1 MARRGFGGTAL
12 RAALGAVTGVAEGLQ
27 QRDVVAA
34 EKKRMADAAA
44 MDRARL
50 LMQLNYRVA
59 PDEYDTIDPAARS
72 ILPSLEMPSAAP
84 PSATRAGGAL
94 SAALNR
100 GFGVDATKPSLS
112 RPSFGSA
119 PLELDSRTTR
129 MTEVL
134 GRGQEA
140 RAAQEAIAASVD
152 LGGGMKVRFNAPESD
167 DAKLNRELKKYE
179 AQFGVQEDI
188 EARKAQRGVERQRLV
203 DEEKVKALMLA
214 GVPDEQARAG
224 IAMGAQFRDLIETPE
239 SRRKAEMDYRN
250 LSLNERRYAL
260 EIAKYNSS
268 EQERAVKAAEALDKK
283 KAALE
288 GLSNVLP
295 TISKANKTLSSW
307 TDKELNQLSPEG
319 VNAAMVANM
328 SSTTPQGIATSWLL
342 NKTLVSSL
350 DREYAQYARATA
362 DAVARASE
370 VGVLTNQDV
379 ARYQNQVAFVAGD
392 DPATKRRKFD
402 ALKSW
407 GLWLETQ
414 KSPLLQG
421 NRRSLLQIPGESP
434 SEALAR
440 LRGGQ

>member
-1 MARRGFGGTAL
+1 
-12 RAALGAVTGVAEGLQ
+12 
-27 QRDVVAA
+27 
-34 EKKRMADAAA
+34 
-44 MDRARL
+44 
-50 LMQLNYRVA
+50 
-59 PDEYDTIDPAARS
+59 
-72 ILPSLEMPSAAP
+72 
-84 PSATRAGGAL
+84 
-94 SAALNR
+94 
-100 GFGVDATKPSLS
+100 
-112 RPSFGSA
+112 
-119 PLELDSRTTR
+119 

-140 RAAQEAIAASVD
+140 RAAQEAIAASVT
-152 LGGGMKVRFNAPESD
+152 LPSGQKVRFNAPESD
-167 DAKLNRELKKYE
+167 DAKLDRELRKYE
-179 AQFGVQEDI
+179 MQFGVQQQ
-188 EARKAQRGVERQRLV
+188 AQELTAVRAAERQRLV
-203 DEEKVKALMLA
+203 DDGKVKALMLT
-214 GVPDEQARAG
+214 GVPEEQARAG
-224 IAMGAQFRDLIETPE
+224 VAMGAQFRDLIETPE
-239 SRRKAEMDYRN
+239 SRRKAEMDYRS

-268 EQERAVKAAEALDKK
+268 EQERAVKAAEAQDKK

-295 TISKANKTLSSW
+295 TISKANKTLGSW
-307 TDKELNQLSPEG
+307 TDKELNKLSPEG

-421 NRRSLLQIPGESP
+421 NRRNLLQIPGESP
-434 SEALAR
+434 TEALAR

>member
-1 MARRGFGGTAL
+1 MARRGFLDYVLGGAVGGL
-12 RAALGAVTGVAEGLQ
+12 EGLAQKRAAEE
-27 QRDVVAA
+27 

-59 PDEYDTIDPAARS
+59 PPADDTIDPAARS

-84 PSATRAGGAL
+84 PPATRASGAL

-100 GFGVDATKPSLS
+100 GMGVDATKPSLS

-167 DAKLNRELKKYE
+167 DAKLDRELKRYE

-203 DEEKVKALMLA
+203 DEGKVKALTLA
-214 GVPDEQARAG
+214 GVPEEQARAG
-224 IAMGAQFRDLIETPE
+224 ISMGAQFRDLIETPE

-295 TISKANKTLSSW
+295 TISKANKTLGSW

-421 NRRSLLQIPGESP
+421 NRQSLLQIPGETKT
-434 SEALAR
+434 EALAR